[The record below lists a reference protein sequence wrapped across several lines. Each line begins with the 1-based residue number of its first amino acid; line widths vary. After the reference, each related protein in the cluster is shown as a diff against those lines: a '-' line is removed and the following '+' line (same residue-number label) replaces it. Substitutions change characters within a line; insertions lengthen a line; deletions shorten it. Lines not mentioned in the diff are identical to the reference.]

1 MARHEQQSNSRE
13 QGEDVTHNRRPIGR
27 AVGYV
32 AGLGLLAAPV
42 SALYGISHAEADDY
56 LGANKAHFSVTTHG
70 KTELDFGPVGEMTI
84 PVHRGTFGIRVEVK
98 GISANSEGPSDVSS
112 LFSPDTLTK
121 YASLYGDPEQAVSGV
136 ENLLIEDAIHK
147 GLKAEAIAL
156 AGIALLVGGGSVVLR
171 DDLKQRHLLTPLVT
185 AGVLAAEIATIA
197 SITTVSHPSSQE
209 NSSSIISGLDGTYF
223 KGSTT
228 DDEPLRSILDKAIP
242 TIKKLG
248 DRQNNFLKEYQA
260 TAKLSLE
267 AQKDILATPLSNEEV
282 IMTFSDLHCSYAMIP
297 LLKDVAD
304 LYQPQTVISSG
315 DDTNFGS
322 ALENGCIQKEA
333 TITESDHIVVSGGN
347 HDSKTTEKQMS
358 DVGMKNLGGKT
369 LDVNG
374 TTVLGD
380 DDPEI
385 TPPLTSGYRVFE
397 DEEETEEDFGK
408 RILKQ
413 AITDQPD
420 VITLHQP
427 KAVQPIIDFIKSEQS
442 EARVTSLLLNGHM
455 HHREGPYVIWN
466 ADGTW
471 TLQYQMG
478 TAGGVGTATLTT
490 FSTPFSKP
498 LTPGETTIFFKDK
511 ESRLITGYQILVFE
525 TDGAITVNPRVNVG
539 SSDGE
544 ALSPTQAQPEDG
556 KDFVTALRK

>member
-1 MARHEQQSNSRE
+1 MASLEIQDSSRE
-13 QGEDVTHNRRPIGR
+13 QGEDVAQNRRGIIR

-32 AGLGLLAAPV
+32 AGLGLLATPA
-42 SALYGISHAEADDY
+42 AAFYGISHAEADDY
-56 LGANKAHFSVTTHG
+56 LGANKTHFSVTTQG

-84 PVHRGTFGIRVEVK
+84 PLHKGIFGIRAEVK
-98 GISANSEGPSDVSS
+98 GIATDSHGPLDVPT
-112 LFSPDTLTK
+112 LFSPDTLSK
-121 YASLYGDPEQAVSGV
+121 YAGLYGDPKEAVNGV
-136 ENLLIEDAIHK
+136 EDLLIEDAIQK
-147 GLKAEAIAL
+147 GLAAEAIAL
-156 AGIALLVGGGSVVLR
+156 AGIALLVGGGSVVIR
-171 DDLKQRHLLTPLVT
+171 DDFKQKRLLTPLVT
-185 AGVLAAEIATIA
+185 AGLLAAEVASIA
-197 SITTVSHPSSQE
+197 SVTAAPA
-209 NSSSIISGLDGTYF
+209 SSSKETNVNVISSLDGTYF

-228 DDEPLRSILDKAIP
+228 SDEPLRSILDKAIP

-248 DRQNNFLKEYQA
+248 NRQNNFLEEYQT

-267 AQKDILATPLSNEEV
+267 SQKNILATPLPNEEV

-304 LYQPQTVISSG
+304 LYQPKTVISSG

-322 ALENGCIQKEA
+322 ALEKGCIQKEG
-333 TITESDHIVVSGGN
+333 TITEPKHLVVSGGN

-369 LDVNG
+369 LDING

-385 TPPLTSGYRVFE
+385 TPPLTSGYRIFE
-397 DEEETEEDFGK
+397 DKEETEEDFGK

-413 AITDQPD
+413 ALEDQPD

-427 KAVQPIIDFIKSEQS
+427 KAVQPIIDFIKSAES
-442 EARVTSLLLNGHM
+442 ESRVASLVLNGHM
-455 HHREGPYVIWN
+455 HRRDGPYVLWN

-471 TLQYQMG
+471 TVQYQMG

-511 ESRLITGYQILVFE
+511 ESRLITGYQILIFE
-525 TDGAITVNPRVNVG
+525 TDGKITVTPRVSVG
-539 SSDGE
+539 SSDGLP
-544 ALSPTQAQPEDG
+544 LSAEQTQPEDG
-556 KDFVTALRK
+556 KNFVKALRR